1 MCYCTQFHPYVILQ
15 ECADILLGLAASVVG
30 HLVNTLPN
38 VGDSNYPRVM
48 DEFWVTATFEF
59 QTNCHHWKSKGKPN
73 GKCTIAG
80 FK

>member
-1 MCYCTQFHPYVILQ
+1 MVTTMCYCTQFHPYIILQ

-48 DEFWVTATFEF
+48 DEF
-59 QTNCHHWKSKGKPN
+59 
-73 GKCTIAG
+73 
-80 FK
+80 